1 MVRVERLPAVAILL
15 LAAIAIATAVAVAP
29 LSAHPTTQ
37 PSGQPPAQPT
47 AQQNSAS
54 SAPTIDPSLY
64 AAMRWRLIGPYR
76 AGRVSAVAGIPGD
89 PTTYYMG
96 TPGGGI
102 WKTTSGGTVWKPIFD
117 DEHVASIGDLAVAP
131 SNPNIIIVGTGE
143 QTDGNGVYRSTDAGT
158 TWTNIGLKDSRY
170 ISTVIINPRNPDIIL
185 VGVLGHPILGVS
197 KPSENHGVY
206 KTTDGGKT
214 WTKTLYKDDMAGV
227 SNMAADPNNPRILYA
242 ALWQPFDFRMGPPDS
257 KTQDSW
263 IYKSTDEGSTW
274 KPVSDSG
281 LPTEPRGRVGLA
293 VAPGTKGQRVFA
305 IMGPGLYRSDDGG
318 ANWRQITKDPRI
330 TGNLYICR
338 VYVDPK
344 NPDVVYVMQTTTYR
358 STDGGQ
364 NFIAYKGAPGGD
376 DYHVL
381 WIDPQNSDRMILGVD
396 QGSTISLDGGHT
408 WSSWYNQPTGQ
419 FYHVIT
425 DNQFPYVSY
434 APQQD
439 SGTVAVPNRSDYGE
453 ISFRDWFSIGGF
465 EFCYIA
471 PDPANPNIVYSGG
484 WYGAVVRFDKTT
496 GQIVHVFVRR
506 ANDRMSQMPPLVFS
520 PQDPH
525 TLYLG
530 AQYVLKTTDAGNT
543 WTQISPDLTTSANE
557 QPAAQPHSQNATPA
571 ASAAPRS
578 ANGHAPL
585 ADNENAAELEDR
597 DAGGKDDFEENAQ
610 RPRRTSLTVL
620 TPSPISAEVMWA
632 GTSNGLIQT
641 TSDASHTWSNVTPPD
656 LPQNSDIE
664 AIEASH
670 YDASTAYAV
679 LSARQDPHPYIYRTR
694 DGGKSWQPITAGLDP
709 GWIARVIRED
719 PVRKGLLYAGTEDA
733 LYVSFDDGDHWQ
745 SLQLNFPASD
755 VRDLAVHGN
764 DLVAATYGRGLWI
777 LDDLS
782 PLRQAG
788 PQVLSAGA
796 YLLKPA
802 PTVRVRYDND
812 QETPLPPEEPTAK
825 NPPDGVVF
833 YYYLKSAPTTPLSLE
848 IHDAQGKVVRRFT
861 SLPPKPDTT
870 PKNVPDYWFGPE
882 PQLST
887 NVGLNRFVWDLHYPP
902 PRALN
907 FSYYGG
913 ILDYIEYTLSDHA
926 LPGDT
931 PREQTLGPI
940 AVPGQYEAFL
950 IGNGSLMKQPFTIT
964 LDPRVHVSQA
974 DLDAQL
980 FATKRIDAGLAASA
994 KSYDSITSLRN
1005 AIADRLKTLGP
1016 MPEEKPSAEGGAGAK
1031 PDAKEKTAEEK
1042 AKDAEAAKRA
1052 GAAAAQGNSAAKN
1065 GANSSAQT
1073 PAVNPQALASANALK
1088 ELDKKAEEVQEGTF
1102 TSPGV
1107 GPVNRDLARTS
1118 FFIQSGDAAPSET
1131 AKSALD
1137 ESCSALNKNLAG
1149 WHDLDA
1155 NAVPATNTIIAKSS
1169 LAALPTATVM
1179 SITAAPSNAASA
1191 DACQP

>member
-1 MVRVERLPAVAILL
+1 MF
-15 LAAIAIATAVAVAP
+15 AAAP
-29 LSAHPTTQ
+29 LSAQ
-37 PSGQPPAQPT
+37 GQ
-47 AQQNSAS
+47 QQSSAS
-54 SAPTIDPSLY
+54 PAPTIDPSLY
-64 AAMRWRLIGPYR
+64 SGMRWRLIGPYR

-89 PTTYYMG
+89 PSTYYLG
-96 TPGGGI
+96 TPGGGV

-117 DEHVASIGDLAVAP
+117 DEHVASIGDIAIAP

-143 QTDGNGVYRSTDAGT
+143 QTDGDGVYRSTDAGA
-158 TWTNIGLKDSRY
+158 TWNNIGLKDSRY
-170 ISTVIINPRNPDIIL
+170 ISTVIIDPRNPDIIV

-197 KPSENHGVY
+197 KPSENRGVY

-214 WTKTLYKDDMAGV
+214 WTKTLYKDDLAGV
-227 SNMAADPNNPRILYA
+227 SNMTADPNNPRILYA
-242 ALWQPFDFRMGPPDS
+242 ALWKPFDFRLGPPDAR
-257 KTQDSW
+257 TQDSW

-274 KPVSDSG
+274 KPVSETG
-281 LPTEPRGRVGLA
+281 LPSDPRGRVGLA

-305 IMGPGLYRSDDGG
+305 IMDPGLYRSDDGG

-338 VYVDPK
+338 VYLDPK

-381 WIDPQNSDRMILGVD
+381 WIDPQNSERMILGVD
-396 QGSTISLDGGHT
+396 QGATISLDGGHT

-471 PDPANPNIVYSGG
+471 PDPANPGIVYSGG
-484 WYGAVVRFDKTT
+484 WYGSVLRFDKVT

-530 AQYVLKTTDAGNT
+530 AQYVMKTTNGGVS
-543 WTQISPDLTTSANE
+543 WTEISPDLTTTASE
-557 QPAAQPHSQNATPA
+557 PAADQPQSRSLTPA
-571 ASAAPRS
+571 SSAPARP

-585 ADNENAAELEDR
+585 ADENAAELEDR
-597 DAGGKDDFEENAQ
+597 DAGGKDDFEEGAQ
-610 RPRRTSLTVL
+610 RPRRTALTVL
-620 TPSPISAEVMWA
+620 TPSPVSADVMWA
-632 GTSNGLIQT
+632 GTSNGLIQST
-641 TSDASHTWSNVTPPD
+641 RDASQTWQNVTPPD
-656 LPQNSDIE
+656 LPERSEIE

-670 YDASTAYAV
+670 YDANAAYAV
-679 LSARQDPHPYIYRTR
+679 LEARQDPHPYIYRTR
-694 DGGKSWQPITAGLDP
+694 DAGKSWQKITLGLDP
-709 GWIARVIRED
+709 GWIARIIRED
-719 PVRKGLLYAGTEDA
+719 PVRKDLLYAGTENA

-755 VRDLAVHGN
+755 VRDLAVHGD

-782 PLRQAG
+782 PLRQAD
-788 PQVLSAGA
+788 PQISSVNA
-796 YLLKPA
+796 YLFKPE

-825 NPPDGVVF
+825 NPPDGAIID
-833 YYYLKSAPTTPLSLE
+833 YYLKSAPTTPLTIE
-848 IHDAQGKVVRRFT
+848 IHDPQGKLVRRFT
-861 SLPPKPDTT
+861 SLTPKPNTT
-870 PKNVPDYWFGPE
+870 LKNVPDYWFGPQ

-887 NVGLNRFVWDLHYPP
+887 NVGMNRFVWDLRYDPP
-902 PRALN
+902 QALN

-913 ILDYIEYTLSDHA
+913 MLDYIEYTLSDHA

-940 AVPGQYEAFL
+940 AVPGQYEIIL
-950 IGNGSLMKQPFTIT
+950 IGNGSLMKQQLTIT
-964 LDPRVHVSQA
+964 LDPRVHLSRA

-980 FATKRIDAGLAASA
+980 VASKRIVSGLAASSKA
-994 KSYDSITSLRN
+994 YQSIASLRA

-1016 MPEEKPSAEGGAGAK
+1016 MAEEKPAAEPAGAN
-1031 PDAKEKTAEEK
+1031 AKEKTAEEK

-1052 GAAAAQGNSAAKN
+1052 GAAAPQSNAATA
-1065 GANSSAQT
+1065 ANSGAG
-1073 PAVNPQALASANALK
+1073 AGVQAASPEAKASADALK
-1088 ELDKKAEEVQEGTF
+1088 DLDKKAEAIQQGTF

-1118 FFIQSGDAAPSET
+1118 FFVQSGDAAPSET
-1131 AKSALD
+1131 AKAALD
-1137 ESCSALNKNLAG
+1137 ESCSALNKNLAA

-1155 NAVPATNTIIAKSS
+1155 NAVPATNVIIAKSS

-1179 SITAAPSNAASA
+1179 SITAAPSSPAPT

>member
-1 MVRVERLPAVAILL
+1 MVRVERLPAVAVLI

-37 PSGQPPAQPT
+37 PSAQPPAQPT
-47 AQQNSAS
+47 AQQNSTA
-54 SAPTIDPSLY
+54 SAPTIDPSFY
-64 AAMRWRLIGPYR
+64 SAMRWRLIGPYR

-96 TPGGGI
+96 TPGGGV

-143 QTDGNGVYRSTDAGT
+143 QTDGDGVYKSADAGA

-197 KPSENHGVY
+197 KPSENRGVY

-242 ALWQPFDFRMGPPDS
+242 ALWKPFDFRTGPPDGRN
-257 KTQDSW
+257 QDSW

-305 IMGPGLYRSDDGG
+305 IMDPGLYRSDDGG
-318 ANWRQITKDPRI
+318 SNWRQITKDPRI

-364 NFIAYKGAPGGD
+364 NFVAYKGAPGGD

-381 WIDPQNSDRMILGVD
+381 WIDPQNSERMILGVD
-396 QGSTISLDGGHT
+396 QGATISLDGGHT

-425 DNQFPYVSY
+425 DNQFPYISY

-453 ISFRDWFSIGGF
+453 ISFRDWFSVGGF

-530 AQYVLKTTDAGNT
+530 AQYVLKTTDGGVS
-543 WTQISPDLTTSANE
+543 WTQISPDLTISAG
-557 QPAAQPHSQNATPA
+557 PAINRPISPIRKTATPA
-571 ASAAPRS
+571 PASSAPRS

-585 ADNENAAELEDR
+585 ADDENAAELEDR

-610 RPRRTSLTVL
+610 RPRRTALTVL

-641 TSDASHTWSNVTPPD
+641 TQRRLAHVEQTSPRPICRKIATSKPSKRRITTRAPRTPCSPR
-656 LPQNSDIE
+656 
-664 AIEASH
+664 
-670 YDASTAYAV
+670 V
-679 LSARQDPHPYIYRTR
+679 RTR
-694 DGGKSWQPITAGLDP
+694 ILTS
-709 GWIARVIRED
+709 IARATAEN
-719 PVRKGLLYAGTEDA
+719 PG
-733 LYVSFDDGDHWQ
+733 S
-745 SLQLNFPASD
+745 QLPLDSIPTGPRACFAK
-755 VRDLAVHGN
+755 
-764 DLVAATYGRGLWI
+764 I
-777 LDDLS
+777 LCAKVCS
-782 PLRQAG
+782 M
-788 PQVLSAGA
+788 
-796 YLLKPA
+796 PA
-802 PTVRVRYDND
+802 PRTLSTFHSMMATTGSRCSSISRRRTFAISRYM
-812 QETPLPPEEPTAK
+812 AM
-825 NPPDGVVF
+825 
-833 YYYLKSAPTTPLSLE
+833 
-848 IHDAQGKVVRRFT
+848 T
-861 SLPPKPDTT
+861 SLPPPT
-870 PKNVPDYWFGPE
+870 
-882 PQLST
+882 
-887 NVGLNRFVWDLHYPP
+887 
-902 PRALN
+902 
-907 FSYYGG
+907 
-913 ILDYIEYTLSDHA
+913 
-926 LPGDT
+926 
-931 PREQTLGPI
+931 
-940 AVPGQYEAFL
+940 
-950 IGNGSLMKQPFTIT
+950 
-964 LDPRVHVSQA
+964 
-974 DLDAQL
+974 
-980 FATKRIDAGLAASA
+980 
-994 KSYDSITSLRN
+994 
-1005 AIADRLKTLGP
+1005 
-1016 MPEEKPSAEGGAGAK
+1016 
-1031 PDAKEKTAEEK
+1031 
-1042 AKDAEAAKRA
+1042 
-1052 GAAAAQGNSAAKN
+1052 AAAFG
-1065 GANSSAQT
+1065 SSM
-1073 PAVNPQALASANALK
+1073 
-1088 ELDKKAEEVQEGTF
+1088 
-1102 TSPGV
+1102 TSRPF
-1107 GPVNRDLARTS
+1107 ARLVR
-1118 FFIQSGDAAPSET
+1118 
-1131 AKSALD
+1131 KS
-1137 ESCSALNKNLAG
+1137 
-1149 WHDLDA
+1149 
-1155 NAVPATNTIIAKSS
+1155 
-1169 LAALPTATVM
+1169 
-1179 SITAAPSNAASA
+1179 
-1191 DACQP
+1191 

>member
-1 MVRVERLPAVAILL
+1 M
-15 LAAIAIATAVAVAP
+15 
-29 LSAHPTTQ
+29 
-37 PSGQPPAQPT
+37 
-47 AQQNSAS
+47 
-54 SAPTIDPSLY
+54 IDPSLY
-64 AAMRWRLIGPYR
+64 SGMRWRLIGPYR

-96 TPGGGI
+96 TPGGGV

-117 DEHVASIGDLAVAP
+117 DEHVASIGDVAVAP

-143 QTDGNGVYRSTDAGT
+143 QTDGDGVYKSTDAGA
-158 TWTNIGLKDSRY
+158 TWSNIGLKDSRY
-170 ISTVIINPRNPDIIL
+170 ISTVIIDPRNPDVIV

-197 KPSENHGVY
+197 KPSENRGVY
-206 KTTDGGKT
+206 KTTDGGKS

-242 ALWQPFDFRMGPPDS
+242 ALWKPFDFRTGPPDAR
-257 KTQDSW
+257 TQDSW
-263 IYKSTDEGSTW
+263 IFKSTDEGSTW
-274 KPVSDSG
+274 KPVSESG
-281 LPTEPRGRVGLA
+281 LPSQPRGRVGFA

-305 IMGPGLYRSDDGG
+305 IMDPGLYRSDDGG
-318 ANWRQITKDPRI
+318 ASWRQITKDPRI

-381 WIDPQNSDRMILGVD
+381 WIDPQNGQRMILGVD
-396 QGSTISLDGGHT
+396 QGATISLDGGHT

-425 DNQFPYVSY
+425 DNQFPYISY

-453 ISFRDWFSIGGF
+453 ISFRDWFSVGGF

-471 PDPANPNIVYSGG
+471 PDPANPSIVYSGG
-484 WYGAVVRFDKTT
+484 WYGSVLRFDKIT

-506 ANDRMSQMPPLVFS
+506 ANDRMAQMPPLVFS
-520 PQDPH
+520 PQDPR

-530 AQYVLKTTDAGNT
+530 AQYVMKTTDGGVS
-543 WTQISPDLTTSANE
+543 WTSISPDLTVSASA
-557 QPAAQPHSQNATPA
+557 QPAAQPRSQNMTPPNA
-571 ASAAPRS
+571 EARS

-585 ADNENAAELEDR
+585 ADDENAAELEDR
-597 DAGGKDDFEENAQ
+597 DAGGKDEFEEVAQ
-610 RPRRTSLTVL
+610 RPRRTALSVL
-620 TPSPISAEVMWA
+620 TPSPIRADVMWA

-641 TSDASHTWSNVTPPD
+641 TRDASQTWQNVTPPD

-694 DGGKSWQPITAGLDP
+694 DAGKSWQKITVGLEP
-709 GWIARVIRED
+709 GWVARIIRED
-719 PVRKGLLYAGTEDA
+719 PVRQGLLYAGTENA

-755 VRDLAVHGN
+755 VRDLAVHGD

-782 PLRQAG
+782 PLRQAD
-788 PQVLSAGA
+788 PQISGVNAHLF
-796 YLLKPA
+796 KPE
-802 PTVRVRYDND
+802 PTLRIRYDND

-825 NPPDGVVF
+825 NPPDGAIID
-833 YYYLKSAPTTPLSLE
+833 YYLKSVPTGPLSLE
-848 IHDAQGKVVRRFT
+848 IHDAQGKLVRRFT
-861 SLPPKPDTT
+861 SLPPKPDSTL
-870 PKNVPDYWFGPE
+870 KNVPDYWFGPQ

-887 NVGLNRFVWDLHYPP
+887 NVGMNRFVWDLRYDPP
-902 PRALN
+902 QALN

-931 PREQTLGPI
+931 PREQTLGPLV
-940 AVPGQYEAFL
+940 VPGQYEIIL
-950 IGNGSLMKQPFTIT
+950 IGNGSLMKQPLTIT

-980 FATKRIDAGLAASA
+980 VASKRIDAGLAASA
-994 KSYDSITSLRN
+994 KAYESVTLLRA

-1016 MPEEKPSAEGGAGAK
+1016 MPE
-1031 PDAKEKTAEEK
+1031 AKEKTAEEK
-1042 AKDAEAAKRA
+1042 AKDAEAAKLA
-1052 GAAAAQGNSAAKN
+1052 GAPAPQSNATTTAKGGEANAAA
-1065 GANSSAQT
+1065 
-1073 PAVNPQALASANALK
+1073 PAVSPEAKASADALK
-1088 ELDKKAEEVQEGTF
+1088 GLDKTAEVIQEGTF

-1107 GPVNRDLARTS
+1107 GPANRDLARTS
-1118 FFIQSGDAAPSET
+1118 FFVQSGDAAPSDT
-1131 AKSALD
+1131 AKTALD
-1137 ESCSALNKNLAG
+1137 ESCSALNKNLAA

-1155 NAVPATNTIIAKSS
+1155 NAVPATNTIVAKSG

-1179 SITAAPSNAASA
+1179 SITAAPQTSTPT